1 MTTLIPWVGGKGKLL
16 WVIDEL
22 APHDYSCFV
31 DVFGGSGT
39 VTMNRPLKKGCME
52 VYNDYNSNLTNLMLC
67 VKNRPLALIKE
78 LKFLPLHSRDDFDI
92 LLKFFRQEEFTDEYL
107 EEELQLTEKY
117 FSLPQANAL
126 KKLLLEKA
134 HLGDVRRAANYFKL
148 IRWSFSGT
156 GSSFGGKPCD
166 LRRFFHLIWECSR
179 RLADV
184 VVENRDFGKVIR
196 QYDRKTT
203 FFYCDPPYY
212 EAERYYAVDFPER
225 DHRRL
230 HRILRKIKGF
240 AMVSYNNSDFI
251 RELYKE
257 FYIFK
262 TERSDSLSQKEGK
275 KYEELI
281 ITNYNPYEHSAQIGL
296 NLLEDTGYNCTLIH
310 KPTKEL
316 QEKWRRKHQ

>member
-1 MTTLIPWVGGKGKLL
+1 
-16 WVIDEL
+16 
-22 APHDYSCFV
+22 
-31 DVFGGSGT
+31 
-39 VTMNRPLKKGCME
+39 ME
-52 VYNDYNSNLTNLMLC
+52 VYNDFNSNLTNLMYC
-67 VKNRPLALIKE
+67 VKHRAMALIKE
-78 LKFLPLHSRDDFDI
+78 LKFLPLHSRDDFEV
-92 LLKFFRQEEFTDEYL
+92 LLKFFRLEEFDDEYL

-117 FSLPQANAL
+117 LRPPQA
-126 KKLLLEKA
+126 KA
-134 HLGDVRRAANYFKL
+134 IRELMQERANLDDVRRAANYFKL

-156 GSSFGGKPCD
+156 GTSFGGKPCD

-184 VVENRDFGKVIR
+184 VIENRDFGRVIR

-212 EAERYYAVDFPER
+212 EAEKYYAVAFPER
-225 DHRRL
+225 DHKRL
-230 HRILRKIKGF
+230 HRILRKVKGF
-240 AMVSYNNSDFI
+240 AMVSYNNTEFI
-251 RELYKE
+251 RELYKD

-281 ITNYNPYEHSAQIGL
+281 ITNYDPYDHSAQIGL
-296 NLLEDTGYNCTLIH
+296 KLFEDAGYSCTLIH